1 MKELFTGTGD
11 LLFGWRRRGMR
22 REPEDALANPLRRKM
37 PYAPAIAIGTLI
49 SFFAR

>member
-1 MKELFTGTGD
+1 MHRDPELV
-11 LLFGWRRRGMR
+11 LS
-22 REPEDALANPLRRKM
+22 NPLKRKM

>member
-1 MKELFTGTGD
+1 MVLSRAKREAGGETEKEIGK
-11 LLFGWRRRGMR
+11 
-22 REPEDALANPLRRKM
+22 ALGRKM